1 MTNDPSALDINEQIL
16 IETRVTNEGPSLVL
30 AYLFWFFLGIV
41 SAHRFYLGR
50 PVSAILQILSYF
62 IAIGL
67 IWLLV
72 DAFLIPGM
80 ARDKRAML
88 RARMTQE
95 RLALHG
101 QAAVAQ
107 QASLAP

>member
-1 MTNDPSALDINEQIL
+1 MTTSSDQLDINEQIL
-16 IETRVTNEGPSLVL
+16 IETRVSNEGPSLVL

-50 PVSAILQILSYF
+50 PLSAVLQILSYF

-80 ARDKRAML
+80 ARDKRDVL
-88 RARMTQE
+88 RQRMIQE
-95 RLALHG
+95 RLAMHG
-101 QAAVAQ
+101 QQALAQ
-107 QASLAP
+107 RTAP